1 VIEIIFNSVA
11 YTLLILLI
19 AYLIYKNVKL
29 RHTLNN
35 EISAKL
41 QVMIDR
47 NIIATEYKELFQTIE
62 NMKLEKSDDFV
73 KFLSDT
79 RNSAFE
85 YIEDA
90 QTKIAEFDELLNAI
104 VEWNNTY
111 GTVAGNVPHAEKIE
125 QISLAYSSIR
135 ALLPEKPT
143 PNN

>member
-1 VIEIIFNSVA
+1 
-11 YTLLILLI
+11 
-19 AYLIYKNVKL
+19 
-29 RHTLNN
+29 
-35 EISAKL
+35 
-41 QVMIDR
+41 MIDR

>member
-1 VIEIIFNSVA
+1 MIEIIFNSVA